1 MVGPDM
7 MQLSDRLKRTTFII
21 ANIAQNATISIASA
35 KVNKTRDH
43 ASGVLVFGLKR
54 ISLDYL
60 G

>member
-1 MVGPDM
+1 M